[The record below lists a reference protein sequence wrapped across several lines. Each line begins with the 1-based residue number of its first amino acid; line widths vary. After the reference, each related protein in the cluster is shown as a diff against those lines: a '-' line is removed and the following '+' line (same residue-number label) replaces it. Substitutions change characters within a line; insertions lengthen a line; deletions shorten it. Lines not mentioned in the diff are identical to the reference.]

1 MDFTKDIYINK
12 DKVCENSEF
21 VMLYKGGLFSNDL
34 TKDVYV
40 SYGYGANWD
49 NKQEIQMKPSTFGYL
64 ATVKVDSGNEIQ
76 FCFRDNEGRWDNNNA
91 QNYILPVCEK
101 EEENVLTFEPVLES
115 STEVTLDVVSESENT
130 VDDYAELFEPEIIEI
145 NEIDLY
151 KTVDLEETAKQTIP
165 NNTLFTQ
172 VNLEEDEPEKAFSDA
187 VIQAP
192 TVVQNVSIDY
202 AKLEE
207 EAKAK
212 ALQPET
218 PQVANPD
225 VKDVPKKVE
234 NIEDSKALVSSHQND
249 LDYVPTSFF
258 GSIVNGVKTAFSKVI
273 KLVKS
278 AFDFGENED

>member
-76 FCFRDNEGRWDNNNA
+76 FCFRDNEGHWDNNNA

-218 PQVANPD
+218 PEVANPD

-249 LDYVPTSFF
+249 LDDVPTSFF